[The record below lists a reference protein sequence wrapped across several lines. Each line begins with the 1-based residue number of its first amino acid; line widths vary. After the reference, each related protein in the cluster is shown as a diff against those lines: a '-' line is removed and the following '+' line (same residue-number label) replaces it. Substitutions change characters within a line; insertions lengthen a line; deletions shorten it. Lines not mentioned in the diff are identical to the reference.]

1 MSSPSVVSKQK
12 EVWAWGY
19 LDTVLVYLQC
29 MNLPLFI
36 VDVFAEAKYEGNQLA
51 VVFDEIGL
59 DTEMMQKITRE
70 MHFSETTFIIGYDL
84 EKKTFNVRI
93 FTPEGELPFA
103 GHPTLG
109 TAYIAQKELL
119 KEKVDKLYLDMKAGV
134 IPVEFNY
141 VGDEPGLLWMKQLNP
156 VFGDVHPVEKFA
168 DFLGLEVEDFDT
180 DYPIQE
186 VSTGVY
192 FYIVP
197 LKSREALKR
206 VRVNNEKIEE
216 YSKGRKGKWPF
227 IFCREPENPE
237 NHLKARMVAA
247 FTEDPATGS
256 ANGCLTGYL
265 VKHRYFG
272 STDIDVRVE
281 QGAEVNRPSILY
293 LKGSEKGDEISVEVG
308 GKVAYVAKGKLV

>member
-1 MSSPSVVSKQK
+1 
-12 EVWAWGY
+12 
-19 LDTVLVYLQC
+19 

-51 VVFDEIGL
+51 VVFDEVGL

-70 MHFSETTFIIGYDL
+70 MHFSETTFITGYDL
-84 EKKTFNVRI
+84 EKAVFKVRI

-119 KEKVDKLYLDMKAGV
+119 KKDVDKLTLDMKAGL

-141 VGDEPGLLWMKQLNP
+141 KEGEPDLLWMKQLNP
-156 VFGDVHPVEKFA
+156 VFGDTHPVEKFA
-168 DFLGLEVEDFDT
+168 EFLGLNVEDFDQ

-197 LKSREALKR
+197 LKTREALKR
-206 VRVNNEKIEE
+206 VRVDNEKLEE
-216 YSKGRKGKWPF
+216 YSKGRKGKWPL

-237 NHLKARMVAA
+237 NDLKARMVTA

-265 VKHRYFG
+265 VKHKYFG
-272 STDIDVRVE
+272 DSTIDVKVE
-281 QGAEVNRPSILY
+281 QGAEIKRPSILY
-293 LKGSEKGDEISVEVG
+293 LKGSEKGEEISVEVG
-308 GKVAYVAKGKLV
+308 GKVAYVAKGELV